1 MDKKFIDKEA
11 LLSGLEEL
19 KGEIRNIV
27 YSTSDQDMVEIVKA
41 KDLKISSLE
50 KKLAL
55 NQAKKLSE
63 WSQETE
69 LSYKK
74 VENEINSKNK

>member
-74 VENEINSKNK
+74 VENEINSKNR

>member
-74 VENEINSKNK
+74 VEIEINSKNR

>member
-1 MDKKFIDKEA
+1 MDKKFIDKED

-55 NQAKKLSE
+55 N
-63 WSQETE
+63 
-69 LSYKK
+69 
-74 VENEINSKNK
+74 